1 MAGDGRSGIR
11 SPYGHDTADPQ
22 RTGTHPKQ
30 HRRHPRPRIT
40 RPRIRRTDAPRFRRS
55 NNPGIRHD
63 FHIHLRANPRPGR
76 KCKTRPG
83 TNAGHRGFLPARNKK
98 PIPRGGGAYSAQ
110 KKRVLTN
117 PLHIGTYPVYLE
129 SSARAALA
137 FSAAGPSVTCL
148 KAAIACGFISLA
160 L

>member
-1 MAGDGRSGIR
+1 
-11 SPYGHDTADPQ
+11 
-22 RTGTHPKQ
+22 
-30 HRRHPRPRIT
+30 
-40 RPRIRRTDAPRFRRS
+40 RRS

-98 PIPRGGGAYSAQ
+98 PIPRRGGAYSAQ